1 MPSISTIFFIFKV
14 NDFYINTVII
24 VSPYPTFP

>member
-14 NDFYINTVII
+14 NDFYINNRFPISNISVI
-24 VSPYPTFP
+24 

>member
-14 NDFYINTVII
+14 NDFYTNILII